1 MRYNSFQVMNP
12 MDNLYLRGIDIGSTT
27 VKMVVCDLGGRMI
40 FSRYRRHHALTV
52 DTVRAMLT
60 EARQALGN
68 CILDLAFTGS
78 AGMGVAESYGFP
90 FIQEVVASTKLI
102 RQRWPDVRTLIE
114 IGGEDSTIAFF
125 DDRFQPDIRMNGN
138 CAGGT
143 GAFIEQMAVLLDE
156 PLKTIDRLAGESR
169 ALYPIASRCGVFAKT
184 DIQALLSNR
193 SPGRT
198 SPPRSSMRWLSR

>member
-1 MRYNSFQVMNP
+1 
-12 MDNLYLRGIDIGSTT
+12 
-27 VKMVVCDLGGRMI
+27 
-40 FSRYRRHHALTV
+40 
-52 DTVRAMLT
+52 
-60 EARQALGN
+60 
-68 CILDLAFTGS
+68 
-78 AGMGVAESYGFP
+78 MGVAESYGFP

-114 IGGEDSTIAFF
+114 IGGEDSKIAFF

>member
-1 MRYNSFQVMNP
+1 MRYNPHRVMNP
-12 MDNLYLRGIDIGSTT
+12 MDNLYLAGIDIGSTT
-27 VKMVVCDLGGRMI
+27 AKMVFCDPSGRVI

-52 DTVRAMLT
+52 DTLRVMLT
-60 EARQALGN
+60 EARRTLGN

-90 FIQEVVASTKLI
+90 FIQEVVASIKLI

-114 IGGEDSTIAFF
+114 IGGEDSKIAFF

-143 GAFIEQMAVLLDE
+143 GAFIEQTAVLLNE
-156 PLKTIDRLAGESR
+156 PIETLNRLVERSQ
-169 ALYPIASRCGVFAKT
+169 ALHPIAS
-184 DIQALLSNR
+184 
-193 SPGRT
+193 
-198 SPPRSSMRWLSR
+198 